1 MITIDNILALPGK
14 VLLRQFKITF
24 EYDTKRNNRRTR
36 EVTIKTT
43 DKEQACFWF
52 YRWLESQNEKYEFKA
67 YSNEKILECV
77 EIGRE
82 LVTL

>member
-1 MITIDNILALPGK
+1 MITIDNTLAIPGK
-14 VLLRQFKITF
+14 VLLRQFKIIF

-36 EVTIKTT
+36 TVTIKTT
-43 DKEQACFWF
+43 DEEQACFWF
-52 YRWLESQNEKYEFKA
+52 YRWLESQNEKHKFKA
-67 YSNEKILECV
+67 YSNEKILECA

>member
-1 MITIDNILALPGK
+1 MTTIDNILVIPGK

-36 EVTIKTT
+36 MVTIRAT
-43 DKEQACFWF
+43 DKEQAEFWF
-52 YRWLESQNEKYEFKA
+52 YRWLESQNEKHRFKA